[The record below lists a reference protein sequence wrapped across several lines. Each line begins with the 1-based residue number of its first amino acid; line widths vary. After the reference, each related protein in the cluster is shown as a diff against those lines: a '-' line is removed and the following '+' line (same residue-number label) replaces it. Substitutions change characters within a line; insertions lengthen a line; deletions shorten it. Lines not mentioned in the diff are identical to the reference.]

1 MKNLVKFLLFI
12 LYATF
17 IFFMPNTPIVLFV
30 FVINIIAMLLTNL
43 TIIDVLKNLFHFLP
57 FILLTG
63 IINCLLGYY
72 IDAIWLSIKLAF
84 VCNITF
90 IYSKSTTVTGFAK
103 TIEFL
108 CSPLKLFHINSE
120 EIRVLVCIALSM
132 IPVLKNEYSEV
143 KTACKAKNIHFNLKN
158 SKIILVKLLLS
169 CFRRV
174 NEIDEALIEKGYDY

>member
-1 MKNLVKFLLFI
+1 MLFGLLLSWLLYVILLLFT
-12 LYATF
+12 LKAQ
-17 IFFMPNTPIVLFV
+17 
-30 FVINIIAMLLTNL
+30 LLR
-43 TIIDVLKNLFHFLP
+43 
-57 FILLTG
+57 
-63 IINCLLGYY
+63 
-72 IDAIWLSIKLAF
+72 
-84 VCNITF
+84 
-90 IYSKSTTVTGFAK
+90 GFAK

-108 CSPLKLFHINSE
+108 CTPLKLFHINPE